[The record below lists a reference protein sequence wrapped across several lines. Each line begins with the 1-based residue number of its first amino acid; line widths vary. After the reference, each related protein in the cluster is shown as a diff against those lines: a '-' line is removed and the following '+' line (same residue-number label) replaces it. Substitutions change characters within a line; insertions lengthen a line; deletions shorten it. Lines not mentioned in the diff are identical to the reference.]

1 MDGVYDNGEQEL
13 VTPVSSFVDPVDANY
28 KSCILSVPSD
38 RETFKS
44 ELLSKEEK
52 LSLNSIPFD
61 EFFPS
66 DQNWLLFYLWGVV
79 PFHQEL
85 ITC

>member
-1 MDGVYDNGEQEL
+1 
-13 VTPVSSFVDPVDANY
+13 VDPVDANY

-66 DQNWLLFYLWGVV
+66 DQN
-79 PFHQEL
+79 
-85 ITC
+85 